1 MAESKIFH
9 RHYSGYTQASA
20 VAALAAK
27 LLRPSLL
34 VSFGTAGGVPGRASV
49 GDVILADGCL
59 FLDRLRTRNKNA
71 FDWGLWGGGCLPTP
85 RMASAL
91 GLKTGVLASQ
101 IGYSVTAL
109 QEDIIEKTAV
119 ACLDMEAAPIAQI
132 LNQAQV
138 NMIALK
144 VISNG
149 VYPGEP
155 KRMEA
160 EYHDNREEVSRRA
173 TEALSGLLDFLDG
186 KTPATL

>member
-1 MAESKIFH
+1 
-9 RHYSGYTQASA
+9 
-20 VAALAAK
+20 
-27 LLRPSLL
+27 
-34 VSFGTAGGVPGRASV
+34 
-49 GDVILADGCL
+49 
-59 FLDRLRTRNKNA
+59 
-71 FDWGLWGGGCLPTP
+71 
-85 RMASAL
+85 MASAL

-173 TEALSGLLDFLDG
+173 TEALTGLLDFLDG
-186 KTPATL
+186 KTPATW